1 MFLYGSHKK
10 LSTLAKEGMTGRD
23 KRTSLYS
30 FRSLQYI
37 LVYIQL
43 YILGVYTVYTGEYIL
58 VVYTVYTGEVYTR
71 CIYYVYI
78 LGVYTVY
85 TGEVYTKIYL
95 QDKSSL

>member
-1 MFLYGSHKK
+1 MYI
-10 LSTLAKEGMTGRD
+10 
-23 KRTSLYS
+23 
-30 FRSLQYI
+30 QYI
-37 LVYIQL
+37 LVE